1 MTDHYTDM
9 HRRADILA
17 YRAARRRMLAAMAW
31 ATAGA
36 IIAVGVLHDAPARV
50 AETVWQAENGRME

>member
-1 MTDHYTDM
+1 MTDLYTPM
-9 HRRADILA
+9 HRRNAIRA

-50 AETVWQAENGRME
+50 AATVWQAEQEQH